1 MSVCVRLQSAGQSVI
16 KPVAFKPVVLT
27 SPGAVT
33 SSNERYTSTPH
44 ASRSTSG
51 QCVTSSQQRRAV
63 DVGGTTAAGPC
74 SAVAGRLSTDDG
86 YSSSRGAD
94 VNRSSSSEASQSS
107 LLAQSVNGTSTSDH
121 DDVSADCSKQSTSS
135 SHRTSP
141 SSSELKAALS
151 SKDAEL
157 RRLRE
162 TMEQNETAIMEVL
175 QERRRGWQ
183 AQTAALTQEWEHK
196 LRCQQQASFRTEQ
209 SLLLQ
214 LFKLQQDNRAL
225 RSSRTRNNADELR
238 VSKARIDELQCEL
251 RDRTSQVAA
260 LTAQLESCSS
270 QLDATRR
277 LAATDLDSL
286 RARVA
291 TVDDELSAAR
301 ADACMAVERAVVAER
316 RVAAAEDAAQRAQR
330 DRALTAEAVESLR
343 TELSR
348 ARAALDSER
357 SDFERQ
363 HEQWL
368 DEKRRVIDYQKQLQL
383 NYVQIAR
390 KNKLLEADVQ
400 QLTAEVERHESLPS
414 LHTGGAINSDH

>member
-1 MSVCVRLQSAGQSVI
+1 MCVCLQSAGQSVI

-33 SSNERYTSTPH
+33 SSTQQRYTSTPYT
-44 ASRSTSG
+44 SRSTSG
-51 QCVTSSQQRRAV
+51 QCVTSSCSVQQQQQR
-63 DVGGTTAAGPC
+63 GGDAGP
-74 SAVAGRLSTDDG
+74 SATGSTATTVAGRLSTDDG

-107 LLAQSVNGTSTSDH
+107 LLAQSINGTSVPDH
-121 DDVSADCSKQSTSS
+121 DDAADCRKL
-135 SHRTSP
+135 SHQASP
-141 SSSELKAALS
+141 CSSELEAALR

-183 AQTAALTQEWEHK
+183 AQMAAVTQEWEHK

-225 RSSRTRNNADELR
+225 RSSRANGNSTVDELR
-238 VSKARIDELQCEL
+238 AARTRVDELQWEL
-251 RDRTSQVAA
+251 RDRTSEVAA
-260 LTAQLESCSS
+260 LTAQLDACSS

-277 LAATDLDSL
+277 DTEAL
-286 RARVA
+286 RGRVA
-291 TVDDELSAAR
+291 AAEDDLSAAR
-301 ADACMAVERAVVAER
+301 RDACVAVERAVVAER
-316 RVAAAEDAAQRAQR
+316 RVSAAEDAAQRAQR
-330 DRALTAEAVESLR
+330 DRALTAEAVDSLR
-343 TELSR
+343 GELSR
-348 ARAALDSER
+348 VQAAVDAER
-357 SDFERQ
+357 DDFERQ
-363 HEQWL
+363 RQQWL

-390 KNKLLEADVQ
+390 KNKLLEADVH
-400 QLTAEVERHESLPS
+400 QLTAEIERHESLPS
-414 LHTGGAINSDH
+414 LTGGVTDQSLC